1 MKTLQVATICL
12 LTAASTALSQQ
23 PNKAPVTIA
32 AHQSTPE
39 VRQKTFQKVWETVRD
54 KFFDPT
60 FGGVDWQQARARYQ
74 PRVTQLKSDQELY
87 DLLEQM
93 LAELHVS
100 HFEIVPPETLNKLK
114 QKPLIIGM
122 SLKDVEGRVVI
133 WRIWPNSSVSESP
146 LRTGFVISRIDDK
159 PVVKKEDAWKL
170 MAGDPNTKLKV
181 VYLDDKDELREV
193 ILERRGYQPNELE
206 KENLGG
212 GASMYSTFTSKRVA
226 DGIGYLSFSAFIKGL
241 EKKVI
246 AAIESMH
253 DAPGIIIDLRGNGG
267 GDDSVGI
274 AMANMLFAK
283 ETQLMIT
290 RTRKGD
296 DFYYKAKPRRNA
308 YLGPVVILLDGDS
321 GSASEQFAAGLQEN
335 GRAIVV
341 GIKSTGEDMDAG
353 AIELPTGA
361 LFIFP
366 YGEPRTPKGVV
377 VDGRGVIPNIEVSLT
392 RKGLLQGNDEQLSAA
407 IEFIKQKSIG
417 NP

>member
-1 MKTLQVATICL
+1 MKQLIL
-12 LTAASTALSQQ
+12 
-23 PNKAPVTIA
+23 VTIWLTVAAATVCTQQKAAPPTVA
-32 AHQSTPE
+32 AHESTPE

-54 KFFDPT
+54 KFFDPN
-60 FGGVDWQQARARYQ
+60 FGGVDWPQARARYQ
-74 PRVTQLKSDQELY
+74 PRVTQVKGDQELY

-133 WRIWPNSSVSESP
+133 WRVLPHSSVSDSP
-146 LRTGFVISRIDDK
+146 LRTGFVITRIDDT
-159 PVVKKEDAWKL
+159 PVTKKEDAWKL

-181 VYLDDKDELREV
+181 AYDDDRDELREV
-193 ILERRGYQPNELE
+193 ILERRVFPPSELE
-206 KENLGG
+206 KQNVGG
-212 GASMYSTFTSKRVA
+212 GASMYSTFAAKRLA
-226 DGIGYLSFSAFIKGL
+226 EGIGYLSFSAFIKGL

-274 AMANMLFAK
+274 AMANMLFDK

-296 DFYYKAKPRRNA
+296 DFYYKAKPRHNA
-308 YLGPVVILLDGDS
+308 YLGPVVILLDAES

-335 GRAIVV
+335 GRAIVI
-341 GIKSTGEDMDAG
+341 GIKTIGEDMDAD

-361 LFIFP
+361 LFVFP
-366 YGEPRTPKGVV
+366 YGQPRTPKGVV
-377 VDGRGVIPNIEVSLT
+377 IDGRGVIPNIEVSLT
-392 RKGLLQGNDEQLSAA
+392 RAGLLQGNDEQLSRA
-407 IEFIKQKSIG
+407 IEYIKKKS
-417 NP
+417 P